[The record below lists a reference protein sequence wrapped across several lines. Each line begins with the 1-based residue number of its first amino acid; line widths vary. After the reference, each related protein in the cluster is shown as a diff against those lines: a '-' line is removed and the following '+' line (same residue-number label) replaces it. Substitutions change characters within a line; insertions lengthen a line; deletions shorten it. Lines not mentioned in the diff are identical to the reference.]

1 MNHNPFALQ
10 GKTVL
15 VTGAS
20 SGIGRAVATECSRLG
35 AVLVITGRNAERLD
49 ETLAMLDGEG
59 HTAIMADLTCP
70 EDIDRLVAEAP
81 ELDGVALCS
90 GIGMMLPVQFSTR
103 KKLLDVL
110 DSNFLNPVELL
121 RLLLKKKKVK
131 AGASI
136 VAISSMGGTHFFTIG
151 NGAYGASKAAL
162 DAYMK
167 FCARELAPKQIR
179 VNTVLP
185 AMIDTPLI
193 HRGAV
198 SDEEHAADAATYPL
212 KRYGRPEEV
221 AYAVIY
227 LLSDASA
234 WTTGTSLIVDGGKSL
249 V

>member
-59 HTAIMADLTCP
+59 HTAITADLTCA
-70 EDIDRLVAEAP
+70 EDLDRLVAEAP
-81 ELDGVALCS
+81 ELDGLALCS

-110 DSNFLNPVELL
+110 DSNFLHPVELL

-136 VAISSMGGTHFFTIG
+136 IAISSMGGTHFFTIG

-167 FCARELAPKQIR
+167 FCARELAPKRIR

>member
-59 HTAIMADLTCP
+59 HTAITADLTCP
-70 EDIDRLVAEAP
+70 EDLDRLVAEAP
-81 ELDGVALCS
+81 ELDGLALCS

-110 DSNFLNPVELL
+110 DSNFLHPVELL

-136 VAISSMGGTHFFTIG
+136 IAISSMGGTHFFTIG

-167 FCARELAPKQIR
+167 FCARELAPKRIR